1 MISTIRVSKTEDT
14 TEKLSKWKK
23 CYGPHNL
30 RSPLLFPGIFCW
42 CSFIPP
48 ETSVQQIRDKK
59 LLLGGYPLAGARKF
73 AFAGSCHQETDY
85 ALPKGDQVFAIPT
98 YRKVWP
104 PSTLGRSVC
113 GYMEAAPF
121 AVLGLF
127 EIIKSRP
134 MLLPL
139 NCSEALSASL
149 RKRIIGIESPVI
161 HWTASLGGGI
171 VGIKTPVIHLTVSL
185 GGCIVRIKP
194 SDTLDRF

>member
-1 MISTIRVSKTEDT
+1 
-14 TEKLSKWKK
+14 
-23 CYGPHNL
+23 
-30 RSPLLFPGIFCW
+30 
-42 CSFIPP
+42 
-48 ETSVQQIRDKK
+48 
-59 LLLGGYPLAGARKF
+59 LLLGGYSLAGAQKF
-73 AFAGSCHQETDY
+73 AFAGTCHQETDY
-85 ALPKGDQVFAIPT
+85 ALPKGDQVFAIST

-127 EIIKSRP
+127 EIRKSRP

-139 NCSEALSASL
+139 NPSCSEALTASL
-149 RKRIIGIESPVI
+149 GKRIIGIESPAI

-185 GGCIVRIKP
+185 GRCIVRIKP
-194 SDTLDRF
+194 RDTLDRF